1 MSEAGSCLA
10 MLCGGCCKSSIP
22 SQLFSRVNR
31 PPKISKWFVIVT
43 TSSHGWCGCC
53 CKDAFDEEEHFER
66 QMQKEM
72 ERTRDKSKYTLVP
85 PVETEPEATEGMS
98 RGSST
103 AHPPHDVPPTTG
115 NLA

>member
-1 MSEAGSCLA
+1 MVIGSAATSL
-10 MLCGGCCKSSIP
+10 LNLREFGVTETCC
-22 SQLFSRVNR
+22 
-31 PPKISKWFVIVT
+31 
-43 TSSHGWCGCC
+43 SSHGWCGCC
-53 CKDAFDEEEHFER
+53 CKDAFDEEEQFER